1 MSTGPTAATISTAP
15 SVPLKRRKTTHE
27 EKQEQGKVQMLEQQ
41 IQLLREENARLQ
53 EANEVSQ
60 ERAEELER
68 SLAKSD
74 KNETIEESMQAQ
86 LKPEELE
93 PRARELL
100 LELVEQA
107 EMVKNWDESE
117 TWFQKLQLALTECPS
132 IAKAAVFRTNRVESK
147 TFLLA
152 DACAQIE
159 RFYRP
164 VDAASNIS
172 LPYLA
177 VFQLLV
183 KACPSALLWVYGEPL
198 DSQFESSRC
207 IDKIAGGLNVH
218 QYDLLLWLADEYE
231 WIFNLSESLDFP
243 AHTYLLRDFHS
254 SDLTALHSFFQ
265 KQPNSLRVRVRAP
278 SHDDLA
284 HDHVHYEYPINIVL
298 RHYSVATDLGAALIS
313 FMASSFP
320 ESLGMQDHY
329 EETPMHHA
337 CRSLVRSLDSSAT
350 KNGSLVLAILAK
362 KYPQAA
368 FLANSDGENPIEY
381 LISEQRYN
389 TLTIKNRERYQPE
402 LLHSVILLLR
412 AYFPRELTSSMCESE
427 FTCRSYSQSY
437 SLLEEE
443 ARFCR
448 LCIRLKS
455 CSKIIEKFAQ
465 LAGPSDNSSG
475 LETDEDDNDNGPHV
489 IHQIYSLWA
498 SKHIAAITT
507 KFESEVAGL
516 KKELA
521 AQRRA

>member
-1 MSTGPTAATISTAP
+1 MSTGPTAATMSTAP
-15 SVPLKRRKTTHE
+15 SVPLKRRKTCSE
-27 EKQEQGKVQMLEQQ
+27 ERDQSREQMLEQQ

-53 EANEVSQ
+53 QANEVSQ
-60 ERAEELER
+60 ERVEELER
-68 SLAKSD
+68 SLATSD

-93 PRARELL
+93 PRSRELL

-117 TWFQKLQLALTECPS
+117 TWFLELQLALTECPS
-132 IAKAAVFRTNRVESK
+132 IAKAAVLRTNRVESK

-152 DACAQIE
+152 DACEQIE

-164 VDAASNIS
+164 VATAPNIS

-177 VFQLLV
+177 AFQLLV

-207 IDKIAGGLNVH
+207 IDKIAGGLNIR

-231 WIFNLSESLDFP
+231 WVFNLSECLDFP
-243 AHTYLLRDFHS
+243 AHTYLLRNYNP
-254 SDLTALHSFFQ
+254 SDLTVLYSFFK

-278 SHDDLA
+278 SHADLYY
-284 HDHVHYEYPINIVL
+284 DRVHYEYPINIVL
-298 RHYSVATDLGAALIS
+298 RHYSFATDVGPALIS
-313 FMASSFP
+313 FMASGFP
-320 ESLGMQDHY
+320 ESLGMQDHDGY
-329 EETPMHHA
+329 TPMHHA
-337 CRSLVRSLDSSAT
+337 CQRLVRSLDSSAA
-350 KNGSLVLAILAK
+350 NNLSLVVAILAK
-362 KYPQAA
+362 QYPQAA
-368 FLANSDGENPIEY
+368 FLASQGEDDYNLIEY
-381 LISEQRYN
+381 LITFGEDHRADFQD
-389 TLTIKNRERYQPE
+389 
-402 LLHSVILLLR
+402 SVILLLR
-412 AYFPRELTSSMCESE
+412 AFFPRILTDCMAEDEFLEES
-427 FTCRSYSQSY
+427 YN
-437 SLLEEE
+437 LVKEE
-443 ARFCR
+443 ARFSR

-455 CSKIIEKFAQ
+455 CSKVIEKFAQ
-465 LAGPSDNSSG
+465 LAGPSDSSSG

-498 SKHIAAITT
+498 SKHIAGISA
-507 KFESEVAGL
+507 KFESEYAGL